1 MASPER
7 VQKLKLKFQLIR
19 EKMSN
24 DKIKIIIADDHAIVR
39 EGLKQIVAEEKDMIV
54 CGEAEDAPAL
64 MELLKKEKWSIVV
77 LDINM
82 PGKSGLEALK
92 DIKQFYPDLPVLILS
107 MFSEDQYGLRA
118 IKAGASGYLKKVS
131 ATTELVIAIRKIVS
145 GRKYINPELAEKLA
159 ENLENHK
166 NNLLHEK
173 LSDREYQIMC
183 NIALGKSAEEIAA
196 ELSLSI
202 NTIYT
207 YRNRILEKM
216 SMKSNV
222 ELTQYAIQNKLIEI

>member
-1 MASPER
+1 M
-7 VQKLKLKFQLIR
+7 K
-19 EKMSN
+19 EKMTA
-24 DKIKIIIADDHAIVR
+24 DKIKILIADDHAIVR
-39 EGLKQIVAEEKDMIV
+39 EGLKQIVAEEKDIIV
-54 CGEAEDAPAL
+54 AGEAEDTGKM
-64 MELLKKEKWSIVV
+64 MELLEKENWNLVV

-92 DIKQFYPDLPVLILS
+92 DIKQLYTDLPVLILS

-131 ATTELVIAIRKIVS
+131 APTELVSAIRKIVS
-145 GRKYINPELAEKLA
+145 GGKYINPTLAEKLA
-159 ENLENHK
+159 DKFGNADK
-166 NNLLHEK
+166 GLLHDK

-183 NIALGKSAEEIAA
+183 NIALGKTAEQIAL
-196 ELSLSI
+196 ELSISI
-202 NTIYT
+202 NTVYT

-222 ELTQYAIQNKLIEI
+222 ELTQYVLQNKLVEL

>member
-1 MASPER
+1 M
-7 VQKLKLKFQLIR
+7 
-19 EKMSN
+19 N
-24 DKIKIIIADDHAIVR
+24 DEKIKIIIADDHAIVR

-54 CGEAEDAPAL
+54 CGEAEDAASL
-64 MELLKKEKWSIVV
+64 MELLKIEKWSIVV

-82 PGKSGLEALK
+82 PGKSGLEVLK

-107 MFSEDQYGLRA
+107 MFSEDQYGLRV

-131 ATTELVIAIRKIVS
+131 APTELVNAIRKIVS
-145 GRKYINPELAEKLA
+145 GRKYINPSLAEKLA
-159 ENLENHK
+159 ENLGNEK
-166 NNLLHEK
+166 NNFLHER

-183 NIALGKSAEEIAA
+183 NIASGKSAEEIAE

-216 SMKSNV
+216 AMKSNV